1 MKILWVKAGP
11 LVPLTAG
18 GRIRSWNILK
28 NLGTW
33 DEVTL
38 LTYSPS
44 YIGTEQPGVAE
55 HVARLISLEFPGPSK
70 YSPLYHLDYLR
81 RMFSSAPFTVGK
93 TGIPSIRRQIEH
105 LLQKEHF
112 DIVVCDFLSAT
123 LSLPEKTP
131 CPLVLFAHNVE
142 TMIWKRHFEVARNP
156 LMKLVMGVE
165 YWKMRRFESNPPR
178 HFDHILTVS
187 ALDREFFS
195 QFTPAEHVS
204 ILPTGVDLDFF
215 CPSPVAPTPGKL
227 VFSGSMDWMANE
239 DAIIYFANDI
249 LPRIASAVS
258 GVTLTAVGRDPT
270 EPLRKLARENPR
282 IELTGTVPDVRPY
295 VADGEVYI
303 VPLRVGS
310 GTRLKIFE
318 AMGMGKAVVST
329 RVGAE
334 GLPVNHGEHLLLAD
348 TPEEFA
354 DAVIHLLGD
363 QKSRQ
368 KLGKAARKLVEERYG
383 NPAVARTCHEILAD
397 IVASQGSPN
406 GSGSYG
412 EPSLVKQA

>member
-44 YIGTEQPGVAE
+44 YVGTHQEGVAD
-55 HVARLISLEFPGPSK
+55 HVARLISLEYPGPAK
-70 YSPLYHLDYLR
+70 YSSGYYLDYAW
-81 RMFSSAPFTVGK
+81 RMFSPAPFTVHK
-93 TGIPSIRRQIEH
+93 TGVPSIRRQIEE

-112 DIVVCDFLSAT
+112 DIIVGDFLSAT
-123 LSLPEKTP
+123 LTLPKKTP
-131 CPLVLFAHNVE
+131 CPMILFAHNVE
-142 TMIWKRHFEVARNP
+142 TEIWKRHYEVTRSPARR
-156 LMKLVMGVE
+156 MVMGIE

-187 ALDREFFS
+187 DKDREFFS
-195 QFTPAEHVS
+195 RLVPADRVS
-204 ILPTGVDLDFF
+204 VLPTGVDLDFF
-215 CPSPVAPTPGKL
+215 CPSPAPPIPGRL

-239 DAIIYFANDI
+239 DAILHFAEEI
-249 LPRIASAVS
+249 LPRIAKAVPE
-258 GVTLTAVGRDPT
+258 VTLTAAGRDPT
-270 EPLRKLARENPR
+270 EALRKLAQANPR
-282 IELTGTVPDVRPY
+282 IELTGTVPDIRPH
-295 VADGEVYI
+295 VAAGEVYV

-318 AMGMGKAVVST
+318 AMAMGKAVVST

-334 GLPVNHGEHLLLAD
+334 GLPVKDGENVLLAD
-348 TPEEFA
+348 EPEEFA
-354 DAVIHLLGD
+354 SAVIRLLRD
-363 QKSRQ
+363 KALRE
-368 KLGKAARKLVEERYG
+368 KLGKAARRLVAENYG
-383 NPAVARTCHEILAD
+383 NPAVAKVCHDILER
-397 IVASQGSPN
+397 VTKTSQAGN
-406 GSGSYG
+406 GNR
-412 EPSLVKQA
+412 A

>member
-28 NLGTW
+28 NLGAW

-44 YIGTEQPGVAE
+44 YIGTEQPGVAD
-55 HVARLISLEFPGPSK
+55 HVAKLISLEFLGPSK
-70 YSPLYHLDYLR
+70 YSPLYYLDYVR
-81 RMFSSAPFTVGK
+81 RIFSPAPFTVGK
-93 TGIPSIRRQIEH
+93 TGIPSIRRQIDQ
-105 LLQKEHF
+105 LLQKERF

-123 LSLPEKTP
+123 LSLPRETP

-156 LMKLVMGVE
+156 VRKLVTGIE
-165 YWKMRRFESNPPR
+165 YWKMRRFESSPPR
-178 HFDHILTVS
+178 KFDHILTVS
-187 ALDREFFS
+187 ALDRDFFA
-195 QFTPAEHVS
+195 QFMAAEHVS

-215 CPSPVAPTPGKL
+215 CPSRVTPTPAKL

-239 DAIIYFANDI
+239 DAIIYFAKDI
-249 LPRIASAVS
+249 LPKISSVVPR
-258 GVTLTAVGRDPT
+258 VTLTAVGRDPT
-270 EPLRKLARENPR
+270 DPLRKLSEEDSR

-295 VADGEVYI
+295 VASGEVYV

-318 AMGMGKAVVST
+318 AMAMGKAVVST

-334 GLPVNHGEHLLLAD
+334 GLPVEDEEHLLLAD
-348 TPEEFA
+348 TPEDFA
-354 DAVIHLLGD
+354 AAVVRLLSD
-363 QKSRQ
+363 EALRR
-368 KLGKAARKLVEERYG
+368 KLGVAARRLVEERYG
-383 NPAVARTCHEILAD
+383 NPAVAKTCHDILEQ
-397 IVASQGSPN
+397 IVKHGRSRN
-406 GSGSYG
+406 GHGR
-412 EPSLVKQA
+412 